1 MSIGN
6 LTSYPL
12 PSASE
17 LPESRVAWPF
27 QPERAVLLIHD
38 MQEYFVAFY
47 GTDSPLIEQVVR
59 KLVELKARCK
69 ALGIPVVYTAQPT
82 EQSDEDRALLNDMWG
97 RGLPARPERYPV
109 VGPLSPEIDDTVLTK
124 WRYSAFH
131 RSPLADLMR
140 DWGRDQLLIGG
151 IYGHIGVMQTAVDA
165 FMRDVKPFV
174 VADATADFSRED
186 HLTALR
192 IVARTAGR
200 VLTLEDVVAAA
211 ADPGWTRAGLRGRVR
226 GMLLDAD
233 ELRDDD
239 NLVDFG
245 LDSVAM
251 LGLAEEL
258 QRDGIRVDFA
268 TLAANPSIDEWWR
281 LIDAASTP
289 ATSEIHE

>member
-6 LTSYPL
+6 LTSYTL
-12 PSASE
+12 PRAPE
-17 LPESRVAWPF
+17 LPASRVDWPF

-47 GTDSPLIEQVVR
+47 GEDSPLIEQVIR
-59 KLVELKARCK
+59 NLVELKARCK

-82 EQSDEDRALLNDMWG
+82 KQSDEDRALLNDMWG
-97 RGLPARPERYPV
+97 PGLPARPERYPV
-109 VGPLSPEIDDTVLTK
+109 VAQLSPETDDTVLTK

-186 HLTALR
+186 HMTALR

-200 VLTLEDVVAAA
+200 VLTLEEAVASAD
-211 ADPGWTRAGLRGRVR
+211 DPGWTRAGLRDRAQAMVS
-226 GMLLDAD
+226 DAED
-233 ELRDDD
+233 LRDDD

-245 LDSVAM
+245 LDSVAI
-251 LGLAEEL
+251 LGLADEL
-258 QRDGIRVDFA
+258 RRDGIHVDFA
-268 TLAANPSIDEWWR
+268 ELAASPTIDDWWR
-281 LIDAASTP
+281 LVDAASAP
-289 ATSEIHE
+289 AASDLHE